1 MLSVHLLPLLLLM
14 IPGQEGVSVENSM
27 KEEGESVTELQG
39 ATYSNEQE
47 ENRYE
52 IICYIDNKTLNKLF
66 PFELSQDDKMEKVI
80 FLCLVTMNLFQ
91 PNLTLPNLFKYQAI
105 K

>member
-14 IPGQEGVSVENSM
+14 IPGQEGVSVEYSIKEEGESLENSM
-27 KEEGESVTELQG
+27 KEEEKSVAELQE

-52 IICYIDNKTLNKLF
+52 MMCYSDNGTLNKLF
-66 PFELSQDDKMEKVI
+66 PFELSQVYKMEKV
-80 FLCLVTMNLFQ
+80 
-91 PNLTLPNLFKYQAI
+91 K
-105 K
+105 

>member
-14 IPGQEGVSVENSM
+14 IPGQEGESVENSM
-27 KEEGESVTELQG
+27 KEEKSVTELQG

-52 IICYIDNKTLNKLF
+52 IMCYNDNETLNKLF
-66 PFELSQDDKMEKVI
+66 PFELSQVYKMEKV
-80 FLCLVTMNLFQ
+80 
-91 PNLTLPNLFKYQAI
+91 K
-105 K
+105 

>member
-14 IPGQEGVSVENSM
+14 IPGQEGVSVEYSM
-27 KEEGESVTELQG
+27 KKEGELVEHSLKEEKSVVELQG

-52 IICYIDNKTLNKLF
+52 IMCYSDNETLNKLF
-66 PFELSQDDKMEKVI
+66 PFELSQVYKMEKV
-80 FLCLVTMNLFQ
+80 
-91 PNLTLPNLFKYQAI
+91 K
-105 K
+105 

>member
-1 MLSVHLLPLLLLM
+1 M

-27 KEEGESVTELQG
+27 KEEKSVTELQG

-52 IICYIDNKTLNKLF
+52 IMCYSDNETICSHLNCPRF
-66 PFELSQDDKMEKVI
+66 
-80 FLCLVTMNLFQ
+80 
-91 PNLTLPNLFKYQAI
+91 I
-105 K
+105 KWKK

>member
-14 IPGQEGVSVENSM
+14 IPGQEGESVEHSFNE
-27 KEEGESVTELQG
+27 KKPVTELQG

-52 IICYIDNKTLNKLF
+52 IMCYNDNETLNKLF
-66 PFELSQDDKMEKVI
+66 PFELSQVYKMEKVKG
-80 FLCLVTMNLFQ
+80 M
-91 PNLTLPNLFKYQAI
+91 
-105 K
+105 